1 MPAKLSQLLPFQDTL
16 SPALMLCDA
25 SAAVMLYVSPTCTP
39 LTGRSAYVSTLPRYR
54 NTVVISDFLA
64 YVASALPAVTYPA
77 SFWKADNL
85 VGIVG
90 IVTDTAADPSYVPVA
105 APVNVMAA
113 GFFSAA
119 GVPLKSLYL
128 PDFATAARSAV
139 LAYGVKSVPL
149 ALSVPSVVI
158 ARPAPTFT
166 PPQHCC
172 RGLR

>member
-1 MPAKLSQLLPFQDTL
+1 MPAKLSQLLPFHDTL

-39 LTGRSAYVSTLPRYR
+39 LTGKSAYVSTLPRYR

-64 YVASALPAVTYPA
+64 YVASALLDVTYPA

-85 VGIVG
+85 VG

-113 GFFSAA
+113 GFFSVV

-128 PDFATAARSAV
+128 PDFATTARSAV
-139 LAYGVKSVPL
+139 LAYGVKSVPI
-149 ALSVPSVVI
+149 ALSAPSVAIV
-158 ARPAPTFT
+158 RPAPTFT
-166 PPQHCC
+166 PPQCRC